1 MASRPSWVEDFE
13 EHLGILADI
22 LPDPFQRAE
31 LRALVRHWL
40 ALEIVPVARHEDLAG
55 RPTGRP

>member
-1 MASRPSWVEDFE
+1 MPQYPWVEDFE
-13 EHLGILADI
+13 EHLGILVDI

-40 ALEIVPVARHEDLAG
+40 ALETVPAARQPPPERKAG
-55 RPTGRP
+55 AR